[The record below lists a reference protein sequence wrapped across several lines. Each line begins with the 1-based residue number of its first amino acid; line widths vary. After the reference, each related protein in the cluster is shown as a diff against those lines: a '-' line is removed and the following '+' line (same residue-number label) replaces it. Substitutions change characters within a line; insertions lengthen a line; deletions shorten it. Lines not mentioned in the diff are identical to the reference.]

1 MNKVTPLQVSRKSLV
16 DHLEAR
22 LADGDIERALGGFAL
37 LLIKF
42 YDGEENIPT
51 PDAADKTEILNA
63 ISARLRTTLR
73 DSDFLA
79 QFDERSFAVVI
90 PQISDRATAERII
103 QKLRTAFLLPLVNNN
118 GAQASVLSPKFG
130 FSLFPTDG
138 ATQQALIA
146 HAEKLT

>member
-1 MNKVTPLQVSRKSLV
+1 MNNVTPLPDSRKSLV
-16 DHLEAR
+16 DHLDAR

-42 YDGEENIPT
+42 YDGEESVPT
-51 PDAADKTEILNA
+51 SDASNNTKILNA

-79 QFDERSFAVVI
+79 QFDERTFAVVI

-103 QKLRTAFLLPLVNNN
+103 QKLRTAFLRPIVNNDGEQTN
-118 GAQASVLSPKFG
+118 DLSPRFG
-130 FSLFPTDG
+130 FSLFPSDG

-146 HAEKLT
+146 HAEKVT

>member
-1 MNKVTPLQVSRKSLV
+1 MDNLTPLQVSRKSLV
-16 DHLEAR
+16 DHLDAR

-42 YDGEENIPT
+42 YDGEESVPT
-51 PDAADKTEILNA
+51 PDASDKTKILNA

-79 QFDERSFAVVI
+79 QFDERTFAVVI

-103 QKLRTAFLLPLVNNN
+103 QKLRTAFLLPIVNND
-118 GAQASVLSPKFG
+118 GEQANVLSPRFG
-130 FSLFPTDG
+130 FSLFPSDG

-146 HAEKLT
+146 HAEKVT